1 MCAALLSVWRCLI
14 NAGVPLNSSF
24 AVSFFLLLPAGQD
37 TVAVILDEDL
47 LLMWSVA
54 ATAGAHHMV
63 ADAGAGLL
71 LDISLALTHGAVIM
85 SHYVVVIPLVTLE
98 KYML

>member
-1 MCAALLSVWRCLI
+1 MCVALLSVWKCLI

-24 AVSFFLLLPAGQD
+24 AVSFFLLLPAGRD

-47 LLMWSVA
+47 LQMWSAA

-71 LDISLALTHGAVIM
+71 LDVSLVLT
-85 SHYVVVIPLVTLE
+85 LVQ
-98 KYML
+98 